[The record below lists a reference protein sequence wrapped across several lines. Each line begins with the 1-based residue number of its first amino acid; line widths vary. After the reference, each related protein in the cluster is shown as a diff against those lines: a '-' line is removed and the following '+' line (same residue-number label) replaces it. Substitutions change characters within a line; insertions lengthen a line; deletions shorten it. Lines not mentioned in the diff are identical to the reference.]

1 MLNWQR
7 KIARLLAL
15 CTALWFISLPSI
27 VDAQSN
33 NLVADLAARINR
45 ERILRGLVPY
55 ALNAQLTAAA
65 QAHANDLAQS
75 GKMRSP
81 QDGHIGTD
89 GSTVFNRVARTSYGA
104 YSWGHRLGENWA
116 HYQDVA
122 TAFQMWMESVP
133 HRANILHALYREMG
147 IGIAPSTLGG
157 YVFVVDFGAQPN
169 VLPIFIN
176 DTATETKS
184 ADVTITLND
193 EQVQPNGDGASNIG
207 HPIEIQIS
215 NTADFANAK
224 WQPYVSKI
232 NWTLT
237 PGAGTKT
244 VYVKYRDAKG
254 RTATAFDSIMLSE
267 PGTPSPT
274 VTRTVTRT
282 PTLTRTRTPLPTHV
296 ATATPSPT
304 DTPLATP
311 TSAPTL
317 TATPTLTV
325 TPTPSFAETM
335 TMMPNSAAL
344 GAVSLATAVAILIA
358 VTKEML
364 NR

>member
-1 MLNWQR
+1 MLNWQTR
-7 KIARLLAL
+7 IVRILAG
-15 CTALWFISLPSI
+15 CIALWFITLPSI

-33 NLVADLAARINR
+33 NLVADLARRINR
-45 ERILRGLVPY
+45 ERIVRGLTPY

-89 GSTVFNRVARTSYGA
+89 GSTVFDRVARTNYGA
-104 YSWGHRLGENWA
+104 YSWGRRLGENWA

-122 TAFQMWMESVP
+122 TAFQMWMESTP

-147 IGIAPSTLGG
+147 IGVAPSTLGG

-176 DTATETKS
+176 ETATETTV
-184 ADVTITLND
+184 ANVTITLND

-215 NTADFANAK
+215 NSADFANSQ

-254 RTATAFDSIMLSE
+254 RTATAFDSITLIE
-267 PGTPSPT
+267 PGTPSST
-274 VTRTVTRT
+274 ATRTTTRT
-282 PTLTRTRTPLPTHV
+282 PTLTRTRTSLPTDT
-296 ATATPSPT
+296 ATITPSPT
-304 DTPLATP
+304 DTPTTTP
-311 TSAPTL
+311 TRTPTL
-317 TATPTLTV
+317 TAIPTPTT
-325 TPTPSFAETM
+325 TPTPSSVETI
-335 TMMPNSAAL
+335 TAATSSAAL
-344 GAVSLATAVAILIA
+344 SAVGLATVLAILMA

>member
-1 MLNWQR
+1 MNGQT
-7 KIARLLAL
+7 KIIRALAL
-15 CTALWFISLPSI
+15 WVALWLATNPFIAI
-27 VDAQSN
+27 AQSN
-33 NLVADLAARINR
+33 NVVADLAARINR
-45 ERILRGLVPY
+45 ERILRGLTPY

-81 QDGHIGTD
+81 QDGHLGTD
-89 GSTVFNRVARTSYGA
+89 GSTVFERVARTNYGA
-104 YSWGHRLGENWA
+104 YSWGRRLGENWA
-116 HYQDVA
+116 HYQDVNA
-122 TAFQMWMESVP
+122 AFQMWMESIP
-133 HRANILHALYREMG
+133 HRANILHTLYREIG
-147 IGIAPSTLGG
+147 IGVAPSTLGG

-184 ADVTITLND
+184 VDVTITLND
-193 EQVQPNGDGASNIG
+193 ELVQPNGDTASNIG

-224 WQPYVSKI
+224 WQPYVPKI

-254 RTATAFDSIMLSE
+254 RTATAFDSITLIE
-267 PGTPSPT
+267 PGTPSST
-274 VTRTVTRT
+274 ATRIVTRT
-282 PTLTRTRTPLPTHV
+282 PTATRTRTTLPTDL

-304 DTPLATP
+304 DTPTSTP
-311 TSAPTL
+311 TNTPTLMPTPPL
-317 TATPTLTV
+317 TATPT
-325 TPTPSFAETM
+325 PFAAETM
-335 TMMPNSAAL
+335 AEPSSAAL
-344 GAVSLATAVAILIA
+344 SAVGLATMLTILIA